1 MKHTLPWNV
10 TGIPPEAREIA
21 RSAAGR
27 EGIPVGEWLTRRILA
42 ESARAEGAG
51 AESGRAENIRPA
63 NGRAKSAVDVPQEL
77 APPYRYG
84 RDEEILRDRD
94 DLAARFAHSEAESE
108 NAFRRIDDALR
119 TMARRVESSERAQT
133 EANRAM
139 GSAAAEINA
148 AARDQAQAFKLLTN
162 RIDSV
167 ERQTDTA
174 ALRDAVRALHQ
185 GLSRLTDQIAKTAND
200 STEQI
205 AALTRNTEML
215 TGRIANVREESQR
228 LGQSVEDRFAAFD
241 ERIKESERRIES
253 SLGLEERL
261 RQAEEGIAANSV
273 SVEVLPRLE
282 ARLRQAEGNIG
293 SNAASVEILPRLE
306 ARLKQAEGNIASNSA
321 STQILT
327 RLEARLRQAE
337 ENIASN
343 SASEEILTRLE
354 ARLKQIEESIAS
366 SAASE
371 GIETRLEA
379 RLSFAEERTHEAL
392 ERHFAS
398 MGRNLEDLASRLEK
412 TESRADP
419 DAGIQDA
426 LRSLGTRIDAAEKK
440 NREALADLEANL
452 REAAKRIENFENAP
466 PTTGPLAPLPELT
479 PLPEEEAAAEAQFD
493 LPPFPEEPLLDVEHQ
508 QKSGEVEYFSQ
519 AAPQAAETIA
529 SELPQDHTSPENY
542 LDQARRAAQAAAEP
556 ETERGKRAKFRIPFP
571 GEAELA
577 LAGVNPP
584 RRSWRGTQPLAFT
597 ALLLLLVVS
606 GYQITRNLFRES
618 QVVSME
624 LNRPA
629 APNRP
634 STPAPAATEKTAG
647 ATDLAAIPA
656 ETPAEESVS
665 AVTAPQPTAS
675 GVAKAPA
682 VPVQT
687 AAPAAQPTPANLAQN
702 ASVAG
707 LSRLTAQANSGDAK
721 AALALGLKY
730 ANGDGVALND
740 VEAMRWLQKAAEAG
754 EPLAQYRLGTFFEKG
769 RAVAPDQDQALRWY
783 GEAAQHGNR
792 KAMHALGVANANGI
806 GGKKNF
812 PEAVRWFK
820 AAAELGLTDSQFNLA
835 VLYERGL
842 GVQTSL
848 PEAYKW
854 YAIAAAAG
862 DSESKTRVAALATEI
877 SAAERDAAD
886 RVAKGYKPQPMNV
899 AANDGP
905 PLTPN

>member
-27 EGIPVGEWLTRRILA
+27 EGIAVGEWLTRRILS
-42 ESARAEGAG
+42 ESARAEGARG
-51 AESGRAENIRPA
+51 ESARAENTRPE
-63 NGRAKSAVDVPQEL
+63 NGRAKSAIDVPEEL
-77 APPYRYG
+77 APSYRYG
-84 RDEEILRDRD
+84 RDEEILRGRD

-108 NAFRRIDDALR
+108 DAFRRIDDALR

-241 ERIKESERRIES
+241 ERIKETERRIES
-253 SLGLEERL
+253 SLGLAERL
-261 RQAEEGIAANSV
+261 MQAEQGIASNSV
-273 SVEVLPRLE
+273 S
-282 ARLRQAEGNIG
+282 A
-293 SNAASVEILPRLE
+293 EILPRLE
-306 ARLKQAEGNIASNSA
+306 G
-321 STQILT
+321 
-327 RLEARLRQAE
+327 RLRQAE
-337 ENIASN
+337 ENIASS

-366 SAASE
+366 SAASD
-371 GIETRLEA
+371 GIEARLEA
-379 RLSFAEERTHEAL
+379 RLNFAEERTQEAL
-392 ERHFAS
+392 ERHLAS
-398 MGRNLEDLASRLEK
+398 MGRNLEDLAARLEK

-419 DAGIQDA
+419 DTGIQDA
-426 LRSLGTRIDAAEKK
+426 LRSLGARIDAAEKG
-440 NREALADLEANL
+440 NREALADIEANL
-452 REAAKRIENFENAP
+452 GEATKRIENVENAR
-466 PTTGPLAPLPELT
+466 PTSGPLAPLPLA
-479 PLPEEEAAAEAQFD
+479 PLPEEEATASSQFD
-493 LPPFPEEPLLDVEHQ
+493 LPPFPEEPLLDIEDQ
-508 QKSGEVEYFSQ
+508 QKSGDVEYFSQ
-519 AAPQAAETIA
+519 AAPQAAEAFA
-529 SELPQDHTSPENY
+529 SELPQDHASPENY

-556 ETERGKRAKFRIPFP
+556 EAERGKRAKFRIPFP

-577 LAGVNPP
+577 LASVSPP
-584 RRSWRGTQPLAFT
+584 KRSWRGTQPLAFS

-629 APNRP
+629 TPNRP
-634 STPAPAATEKTAG
+634 STPAPVATEKTAG
-647 ATDLAAIPA
+647 ATDLAASAIPA
-656 ETPAEESVS
+656 ETPVEELVS
-665 AVTAPQPTAS
+665 AVSAPQPTPSVA
-675 GVAKAPA
+675 AKAPGNRTA
-682 VPVQT
+682 VPAQT
-687 AAPAAQPTPANLAQN
+687 AASAAAQPTPANLAQN
-702 ASVAG
+702 TSEAG
-707 LSRLTAQANSGDAK
+707 LSRLISQANSGDAK

-740 VEAMRWLQKAAEAG
+740 AEALRWLQKAAEAG

-842 GVQTSL
+842 GVQASL
-848 PEAYKW
+848 SEAYKW
-854 YAIAAAAG
+854 YAIAAVAG
-862 DSESKTRVAALATEI
+862 DSESKTRVAALATQI
-877 SAAERDAAD
+877 PAAERDAAD
-886 RVAKGYKPQPMNV
+886 RAAKGYKPQPMNV

-905 PLTPN
+905 PLTSN